1 MVMDE
6 EEERP
11 FFGVVHIRI
20 PPQCPSSSSPTETEM
35 CYQYNA
41 PADIAAVPCP
51 MCKVFKPSAARY
63 SRPRPRLHAL
73 TRPQLSPPPRRL
85 LQQSQPSPHRRRPSQ
100 ERRRCVPRPLTA
112 PRPHTLHSKVLQ
124 RLRLLQG
131 PLPLLSPIPP
141 VLTPFRYS
149 GLASTR
155 NSPCTTTM
163 AGPVAAVPPPKPNTG
178 SYSPPTGP
186 PSASCTASPCPQR

>member
-1 MVMDE
+1 MSVRWWLCAGRAYSRCSFVDLRAAPGTVLTETCPWSMVMDE

-112 PRPHTLHSKVLQ
+112 PRPHT
-124 RLRLLQG
+124 
-131 PLPLLSPIPP
+131 PP
-141 VLTPFRYS
+141 
-149 GLASTR
+149 
-155 NSPCTTTM
+155 
-163 AGPVAAVPPPKPNTG
+163 
-178 SYSPPTGP
+178 
-186 PSASCTASPCPQR
+186 Q